1 MSITH
6 IPYEDNFDWIEIRKK
21 RILHLLRNVGQPA
34 GAPVYDITPYLVPAF
49 YNRDKVRVTM
59 TCGCIFYATIHGLT
73 LSALKSQSRVMFA
86 EIKVLNKD
94 VTRSEIAVGIY
105 EIQSLDETRPIW
117 SLCL

>member
-59 TCGCIFYATIHGLT
+59 TCGCIFYATIRGLT
-73 LSALKSQSRVMFA
+73 LPEKGQSTVMFA

-94 VTRSEIAVGIY
+94 VTRSEITARIY
-105 EIQSLDETRPIW
+105 EIQRISIF
-117 SLCL
+117 S